1 MVKKRTKVM
10 ETETVGAVAAVS
22 VAAVQVQMVRVGAKL
37 VPLANVPFANRDEW
51 HPAYM
56 CVKGWLQARS
66 RWHPAELADA
76 ANALAECQPEGHTA
90 AATRRTPSRS
100 RGGHWQ

>member
-56 CVKGWLQARS
+56 CVKGWLQGRS
-66 RWHPAELADA
+66 RWEPAALADA
-76 ANALAECQPEGHTA
+76 ANALAEWTLDGPGCRFSL
-90 AATRRTPSRS
+90 RR
-100 RGGHWQ
+100 